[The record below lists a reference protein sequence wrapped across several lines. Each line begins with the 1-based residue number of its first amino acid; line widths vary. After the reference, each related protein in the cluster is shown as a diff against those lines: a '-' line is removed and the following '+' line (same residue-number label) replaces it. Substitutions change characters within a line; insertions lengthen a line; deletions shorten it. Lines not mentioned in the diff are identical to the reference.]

1 MRTFTAHTTA
11 TSAPRQVVQRL
22 TDPDAIA
29 RWAPIPFEVLQLDG
43 ERLYAGAI
51 VRVRG
56 QLAGQR
62 AEFSVRVLEVSDER
76 LTLVAQGP
84 VSLEVEYDV
93 RPTVRGSAIRASVSV
108 LGHGL
113 VGRLLAKATEALLA
127 AGALQSS
134 LNRLANHPQPAI
146 AA

>member
-1 MRTFTAHTTA
+1 MRTFTAHTIA
-11 TSAPRQVVQRL
+11 TSAPREVVQLL

-29 RWAPIPFEVLQLDG
+29 RWAPIPFQVLEFDKH
-43 ERLYAGAI
+43 RLYPGAE

-56 QLAGQR
+56 QLAGQS
-62 AEFSVRVLEVSDER
+62 AEFSVHVLEVSDER

-84 VSLEVEYDV
+84 ISLEVEYDV
-93 RPTVRGSAIRASVSV
+93 RPASRGSAIRASVSV
-108 LGHGL
+108 IGHGL
-113 VGRLLAKATEALLA
+113 IGRLLAKATEALLA

-134 LNRLANHPQPAI
+134 LNRLANQLAPAI

>member
-1 MRTFTAHTTA
+1 MRTFTAHATA
-11 TSAPRQVVQRL
+11 TSSAHEVVQLL

-29 RWAPIPFEVLQLDG
+29 RWAPIPFEVIELDNQ
-43 ERLYAGAI
+43 RLYAGAN

-56 QLAGQR
+56 QLAGQS
-62 AEFSVRVLEVSDER
+62 AEFSVHVLEVSDER

-84 VSLEVEYDV
+84 ISLDVEYQIAPA
-93 RPTVRGSAIRASVSV
+93 RGGSAVRASVSV

-113 VGRLLAKATEALLA
+113 IGRLLAKATEALLA

-134 LNRLANHPQPAI
+134 LNRVAHQPAPAI